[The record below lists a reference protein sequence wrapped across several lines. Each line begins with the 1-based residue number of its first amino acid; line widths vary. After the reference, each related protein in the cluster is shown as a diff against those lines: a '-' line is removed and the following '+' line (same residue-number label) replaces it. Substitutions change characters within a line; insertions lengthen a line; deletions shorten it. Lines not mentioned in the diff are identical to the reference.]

1 MTELRIVRSRRK
13 TLALQVLPT
22 GEIVARAPLR
32 LPERDIHAFAEQHA
46 AWLEAAVARARAG
59 SRAAQRAGILSET
72 ELQRLRTAARADL
85 TERVTRLAARMGV
98 DFAGITIRAQR
109 TRWGSCSARGSL
121 SFNCLLML
129 APPEVREHYAVDL
142 TFYYRILGD
151 ATVGGTRP
159 VTITGLAVFTKRV
172 ALYGGRGKAKT
183 FSSTDALPTP
193 DGLLQDRLPVGVV
206 EALDPMILAS
216 KVREVCDCCR
226 CETELTEIPPAIA
239 EALGEELVLTGGT
252 RRLYVTVGQ
261 FSTVRLERG
270 AQLAVQSGGYCMPT
284 RECCDDEGCEEDPC
298 ELFSRVD
305 FPVRAFYPEGSD
317 CGGTSCCGSCG
328 K

>member
-1 MTELRIVRSRRK
+1 MPDKPLEQACDARVCIHTDQILDSCMDKDCVEDLRVYLTRESQAALDRSTGAKTRCAELLFARVEVEP
-13 TLALQVLPT
+13 LAYK
-22 GEIVARAPLR
+22 
-32 LPERDIHAFAEQHA
+32 
-46 AWLEAAVARARAG
+46 
-59 SRAAQRAGILSET
+59 
-72 ELQRLRTAARADL
+72 
-85 TERVTRLAARMGV
+85 
-98 DFAGITIRAQR
+98 
-109 TRWGSCSARGSL
+109 RG
-121 SFNCLLML
+121 
-129 APPEVREHYAVDL
+129 HYAVDL

-172 ALYGGRGKAKT
+172 ARYGGRGKAKT

-226 CETELTEIPPAIA
+226 CETELTEVPPAIA

-305 FPVRAFYPEGSD
+305 FPVTAIAAVLSRSPMTVKRSLNELETAGLIMRVRQGVGEPNRIYVLIP
-317 CGGTSCCGSCG
+317 G
-328 K
+328 KEDAALA

>member
-1 MTELRIVRSRRK
+1 MPDKPLEQACDARVCIHTDQILDSCMDKDCVEDLRVYLTRESQAALDRSTGAKTRCAELLFARVEVEP
-13 TLALQVLPT
+13 LAYK
-22 GEIVARAPLR
+22 
-32 LPERDIHAFAEQHA
+32 
-46 AWLEAAVARARAG
+46 
-59 SRAAQRAGILSET
+59 
-72 ELQRLRTAARADL
+72 
-85 TERVTRLAARMGV
+85 
-98 DFAGITIRAQR
+98 
-109 TRWGSCSARGSL
+109 RG
-121 SFNCLLML
+121 
-129 APPEVREHYAVDL
+129 HYAVDL

-305 FPVRAFYPEGSD
+305 FPVRAFYPEAIAAEQPAAAAAESKRGE
-317 CGGTSCCGSCG
+317 TSSGANAPLLWPSKRNRVPELSLRG
-328 K
+328 PEGAVAISQYHIG

>member
-1 MTELRIVRSRRK
+1 MPDKPLEQACDARVCIHTDQILDSCMDKDCVEDLRVYLTRESQAALDRSTGAKTRCAELLFARVEVEP
-13 TLALQVLPT
+13 LAYK
-22 GEIVARAPLR
+22 
-32 LPERDIHAFAEQHA
+32 
-46 AWLEAAVARARAG
+46 
-59 SRAAQRAGILSET
+59 
-72 ELQRLRTAARADL
+72 
-85 TERVTRLAARMGV
+85 
-98 DFAGITIRAQR
+98 
-109 TRWGSCSARGSL
+109 RG
-121 SFNCLLML
+121 
-129 APPEVREHYAVDL
+129 HYAVE
-142 TFYYRILGD
+142 R
-151 ATVGGTRP
+151 
-159 VTITGLAVFTKRV
+159 
-172 ALYGGRGKAKT
+172 
-183 FSSTDALPTP
+183 
-193 DGLLQDRLPVGVV
+193 
-206 EALDPMILAS
+206 
-216 KVREVCDCCR
+216 
-226 CETELTEIPPAIA
+226 PPAIA

>member
-1 MTELRIVRSRRK
+1 MSDTTRSTPACDLSGIREAVCVHTDKITDSCLAKDCIEDLRVYLTKSSQQALERCTGVKVRSVE
-13 TLALQVLPT
+13 LLHVYIDVEP
-22 GEIVARAPLR
+22 APYK
-32 LPERDIHAFAEQHA
+32 
-46 AWLEAAVARARAG
+46 
-59 SRAAQRAGILSET
+59 
-72 ELQRLRTAARADL
+72 
-85 TERVTRLAARMGV
+85 
-98 DFAGITIRAQR
+98 
-109 TRWGSCSARGSL
+109 RGCYSL
-121 SFNCLLML
+121 
-129 APPEVREHYAVDL
+129 DL
-142 TFYYRILGD
+142 TFFYRVLSD
-151 ATVGGTRP
+151 AMLCGTRP
-159 VTITGLAVFTKRV
+159 ETLCGLAVFSKRV
-172 ALYGGRGKAKT
+172 ILYGGTGCAKVFT
-183 FSSTDALPTP
+183 SQTRLRELDKET
-193 DGLLQDRLPVGVV
+193 LLSEEVPQAVV
-206 EALDPMILAS
+206 EVLDPMVLSA
-216 KVREVCDCCR
+216 KVVELCDCCR

-317 CGGTSCCGSCG
+317 CGGTACCGSCG

>member
-1 MTELRIVRSRRK
+1 MPDKPLEQACDARVCIHTDQILDSCMDKDCVEDLRVYLTRESQAALDRSTGAKTRCAELLFAHVEVEP
-13 TLALQVLPT
+13 LAYK
-22 GEIVARAPLR
+22 
-32 LPERDIHAFAEQHA
+32 
-46 AWLEAAVARARAG
+46 
-59 SRAAQRAGILSET
+59 
-72 ELQRLRTAARADL
+72 
-85 TERVTRLAARMGV
+85 
-98 DFAGITIRAQR
+98 
-109 TRWGSCSARGSL
+109 RG
-121 SFNCLLML
+121 
-129 APPEVREHYAVDL
+129 HYAVDL

>member
-1 MTELRIVRSRRK
+1 MPDKPLEQACDARVCIHTDQILDSCMDKDCVEDLRVYLTRESQAALDRSTGAKTRCAELLFARVEVEP
-13 TLALQVLPT
+13 LAYK
-22 GEIVARAPLR
+22 
-32 LPERDIHAFAEQHA
+32 
-46 AWLEAAVARARAG
+46 
-59 SRAAQRAGILSET
+59 
-72 ELQRLRTAARADL
+72 
-85 TERVTRLAARMGV
+85 
-98 DFAGITIRAQR
+98 
-109 TRWGSCSARGSL
+109 RG
-121 SFNCLLML
+121 
-129 APPEVREHYAVDL
+129 HYAVDL

-206 EALDPMILAS
+206 EALDPDDPGLEGPRGLRLLPLRDGA
-216 KVREVCDCCR
+216 DGG
-226 CETELTEIPPAIA
+226 PAAIA

-317 CGGTSCCGSCG
+317 CGGTACCGSCG

>member
-1 MTELRIVRSRRK
+1 MTF
-13 TLALQVLPT
+13 P
-22 GEIVARAPLR
+22 
-32 LPERDIHAFAEQHA
+32 
-46 AWLEAAVARARAG
+46 
-59 SRAAQRAGILSET
+59 
-72 ELQRLRTAARADL
+72 
-85 TERVTRLAARMGV
+85 
-98 DFAGITIRAQR
+98 
-109 TRWGSCSARGSL
+109 
-121 SFNCLLML
+121 
-129 APPEVREHYAVDL
+129 
-142 TFYYRILGD
+142 
-151 ATVGGTRP
+151 RP
-159 VTITGLAVFTKRV
+159 
-172 ALYGGRGKAKT
+172 
-183 FSSTDALPTP
+183 P

-226 CETELTEIPPAIA
+226 CETELAEIPPAIA

-317 CGGTSCCGSCG
+317 CGGTACCGSCG

>member
-1 MTELRIVRSRRK
+1 
-13 TLALQVLPT
+13 
-22 GEIVARAPLR
+22 
-32 LPERDIHAFAEQHA
+32 
-46 AWLEAAVARARAG
+46 
-59 SRAAQRAGILSET
+59 
-72 ELQRLRTAARADL
+72 
-85 TERVTRLAARMGV
+85 
-98 DFAGITIRAQR
+98 
-109 TRWGSCSARGSL
+109 
-121 SFNCLLML
+121 
-129 APPEVREHYAVDL
+129 
-142 TFYYRILGD
+142 
-151 ATVGGTRP
+151 
-159 VTITGLAVFTKRV
+159 
-172 ALYGGRGKAKT
+172 
-183 FSSTDALPTP
+183 
-193 DGLLQDRLPVGVV
+193 
-206 EALDPMILAS
+206 MILAS

-317 CGGTSCCGSCG
+317 CGGTVSGEKRAAARLRRCSGRQNGTGFRNCHCEAPKGPWQSRSTILDN
-328 K
+328 KQASAKT

>member
-1 MTELRIVRSRRK
+1 
-13 TLALQVLPT
+13 
-22 GEIVARAPLR
+22 
-32 LPERDIHAFAEQHA
+32 
-46 AWLEAAVARARAG
+46 
-59 SRAAQRAGILSET
+59 
-72 ELQRLRTAARADL
+72 
-85 TERVTRLAARMGV
+85 
-98 DFAGITIRAQR
+98 
-109 TRWGSCSARGSL
+109 
-121 SFNCLLML
+121 
-129 APPEVREHYAVDL
+129 
-142 TFYYRILGD
+142 
-151 ATVGGTRP
+151 
-159 VTITGLAVFTKRV
+159 
-172 ALYGGRGKAKT
+172 
-183 FSSTDALPTP
+183 
-193 DGLLQDRLPVGVV
+193 
-206 EALDPMILAS
+206 MILAS
-216 KVREVCDCCR
+216 KVREVCDCAAAR
-226 CETELTEIPPAIA
+226 RRLTEIRPALP

>member
-1 MTELRIVRSRRK
+1 MRP
-13 TLALQVLPT
+13 LA
-22 GEIVARAPLR
+22 
-32 LPERDIHAFAEQHA
+32 ER
-46 AWLEAAVARARAG
+46 G
-59 SRAAQRAGILSET
+59 
-72 ELQRLRTAARADL
+72 
-85 TERVTRLAARMGV
+85 
-98 DFAGITIRAQR
+98 
-109 TRWGSCSARGSL
+109 
-121 SFNCLLML
+121 
-129 APPEVREHYAVDL
+129 
-142 TFYYRILGD
+142 
-151 ATVGGTRP
+151 P

-317 CGGTSCCGSCG
+317 CGGTACCGSCG

>member
-1 MTELRIVRSRRK
+1 MPDKPLEQACDARVCIHTDQILDSCMDKDCVEDLRVYLTRESQAALDRSTGAK
-13 TLALQVLPT
+13 TRCA
-22 GEIVARAPLR
+22 
-32 LPERDIHAFAEQHA
+32 
-46 AWLEAAVARARAG
+46 
-59 SRAAQRAGILSET
+59 
-72 ELQRLRTAARADL
+72 
-85 TERVTRLAARMGV
+85 
-98 DFAGITIRAQR
+98 
-109 TRWGSCSARGSL
+109 
-121 SFNCLLML
+121 
-129 APPEVREHYAVDL
+129 
-142 TFYYRILGD
+142 
-151 ATVGGTRP
+151 GTRP

-226 CETELTEIPPAIA
+226 CETELTEVPPAIA

>member
-1 MTELRIVRSRRK
+1 M
-13 TLALQVLPT
+13 
-22 GEIVARAPLR
+22 
-32 LPERDIHAFAEQHA
+32 
-46 AWLEAAVARARAG
+46 
-59 SRAAQRAGILSET
+59 
-72 ELQRLRTAARADL
+72 
-85 TERVTRLAARMGV
+85 
-98 DFAGITIRAQR
+98 
-109 TRWGSCSARGSL
+109 
-121 SFNCLLML
+121 
-129 APPEVREHYAVDL
+129 PEVVVPGPVTEERRIREAVCVHTKKIFDSCRDKDCVEDLRVYLTRESQAALDRSTGAKTRCAELLFARVEVEPLAYKRGHYAVDL

-328 K
+328 KSAASCLRLLPDLTTSLHRVSAVRVPSPVVANSRLMTWPDCSPPSV

>member
-1 MTELRIVRSRRK
+1 MPDKPLEQACDARVCIHTDQILDSCMDKDCVEDLRVYLTRESQAALDRSTGAKTRCAELLFARVEVEP
-13 TLALQVLPT
+13 LAYK
-22 GEIVARAPLR
+22 
-32 LPERDIHAFAEQHA
+32 
-46 AWLEAAVARARAG
+46 
-59 SRAAQRAGILSET
+59 
-72 ELQRLRTAARADL
+72 
-85 TERVTRLAARMGV
+85 
-98 DFAGITIRAQR
+98 
-109 TRWGSCSARGSL
+109 RG
-121 SFNCLLML
+121 
-129 APPEVREHYAVDL
+129 HYAVDL

-193 DGLLQDRLPVGVV
+193 DGLLHDRLPVGVV

-226 CETELTEIPPAIA
+226 CETELTEIPPAVA

-270 AQLAVQSGGYCMPT
+270 AQLADM
-284 RECCDDEGCEEDPC
+284 
-298 ELFSRVD
+298 
-305 FPVRAFYPEGSD
+305 A
-317 CGGTSCCGSCG
+317 
-328 K
+328 

>member
-1 MTELRIVRSRRK
+1 MPDKPLEQACDARVCIHTDQILDSCMDKDCVEDLRVYLTRESQAALDRSTGAKTRCAELLFARVEVEP
-13 TLALQVLPT
+13 LAYK
-22 GEIVARAPLR
+22 
-32 LPERDIHAFAEQHA
+32 
-46 AWLEAAVARARAG
+46 
-59 SRAAQRAGILSET
+59 
-72 ELQRLRTAARADL
+72 
-85 TERVTRLAARMGV
+85 
-98 DFAGITIRAQR
+98 
-109 TRWGSCSARGSL
+109 RG
-121 SFNCLLML
+121 
-129 APPEVREHYAVDL
+129 HYAVDL

-284 RECCDDEGCEEDPC
+284 RVLRRRGLRGGPLRAVQPGGLPRPRLLPRGERLRRNELLRQLRKVSGEKRAAARLRRCSGRQNGTGFRNCHCEAPKGPWQ
-298 ELFSRVD
+298 SRSTILD
-305 FPVRAFYPEGSD
+305 NKQASAK
-317 CGGTSCCGSCG
+317 T
-328 K
+328 